1 MPKIPFKYRGKSAH
15 PYDDRIF
22 EGKLLLRHYAPF
34 IEGEDFCIK
43 VDPDTIQKL
52 AGYDKD
58 GNEVYKSYKLKK
70 VQIEGGLF
78 EYTL

>member
-15 PYDDRIF
+15 PYDDRVF
-22 EGKLLLRHYAPF
+22 EGSLLLRSYASF
-34 IEGEDFCIK
+34 IYGEDFCIK

-70 VQIEGGLF
+70 AQIEGGLF